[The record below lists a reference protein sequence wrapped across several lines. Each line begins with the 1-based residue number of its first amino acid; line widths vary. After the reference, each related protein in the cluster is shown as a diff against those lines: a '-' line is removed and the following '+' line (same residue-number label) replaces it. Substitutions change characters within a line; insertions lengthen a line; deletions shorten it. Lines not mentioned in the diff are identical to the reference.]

1 MDIDNLQPQDLAER
15 LKLIEGM
22 IAEGRCTTAG
32 WAWTFVL
39 WGAAYYAAMAWAS
52 LAHFWQAWPVVMCAA
67 GILTGAIARRIK
79 RNQPST
85 TAGRALGAIWSAI
98 GIALFA
104 LLLALSISGRY
115 EIHIFVAIIGTMLA
129 GANGIS
135 SMILKWKMQMACAL
149 VWLGVG
155 LAACFVTGAQA
166 GALFLAAIFCC
177 QIVFGFYLMIL
188 ESRRRSRSGAV
199 HA

>member
-1 MDIDNLQPQDLAER
+1 MSIDNLQPQDLTER

-39 WGAAYYAAMAWAS
+39 WGVAYYAATAWAS

-67 GILTGAIARRIK
+67 GILTGTVARRVK
-79 RNQPST
+79 RNHPPT
-85 TAGRALGAIWSAI
+85 TLGRALGATWCSI

-104 LLLALSISGRY
+104 LLMGLSLSGRY
-115 EIHIFVAIIGTMLA
+115 ETHTFVAIIAALLA
-129 GANGIS
+129 SANGIS
-135 SMILKWKMQMACAL
+135 SILLKWKMQMACAV
-149 VWLGVG
+149 VWLGLG
-155 LAACFVTGAQA
+155 LAAGFVTEAQA
-166 GALFLAAIFCC
+166 GALFLAAIFFC

-188 ESRRRSRSGAV
+188 ESRRRGRSGAV